1 MFGKMFCSLIK
12 SMRLMVEFQD
22 FIFIYFISYS
32 APTVDRRIFPMPGF
46 QANSD
51 SVRLI
56 YKQLT
61 VCWSPEVVS
70 NL

>member
-1 MFGKMFCSLIK
+1 
-12 SMRLMVEFQD
+12 MRD
-22 FIFIYFISYS
+22 FIFIYFTSYS
-32 APTVDRRIFPMPGF
+32 APIADSRIFPMPGL

-61 VCWSPEVVS
+61 VCWSPEVGS